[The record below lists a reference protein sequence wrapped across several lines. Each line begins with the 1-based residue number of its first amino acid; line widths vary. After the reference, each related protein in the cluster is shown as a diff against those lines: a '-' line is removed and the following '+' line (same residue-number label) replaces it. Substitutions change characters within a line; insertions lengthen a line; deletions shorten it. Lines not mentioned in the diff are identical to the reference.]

1 MIDKNIVLLFDNVQT
16 KYGKLNFGNEHI
28 DELYTQ
34 IVYSKRDDPD
44 PKIIPIFYTHREE
57 EKYVNEWI
65 ADVINFFNRHKDF
78 IELTN
83 NKIVVCDLLESNR
96 TLAKSVEIV
105 SNYVQ
110 KIIYVVTPNYKV
122 ISTNKV
128 KFLHNPTF
136 YKFLWPIKNT
146 LKYKPKKLYIN
157 LNRAYRYHR
166 ALLID
171 NLYEHNLL
179 KCGYTTF
186 GDAYNDINQYIEE
199 NPNSNLDKIKF
210 DILDEPDLKNVN
222 PVYKY
227 PAECKKSFL
236 FLNTETWVD
245 NDRLFLTEKSFKPAG
260 IGMPFINLGNPG
272 TLAKMRELGFYT
284 FSPWIDESY
293 DLDLPLQQ
301 RIDIVIEN
309 LKRLSQHT
317 DKELIKIRNQ
327 MNYRIQHNH
336 RLYNIFYNKNF
347 TNENFQL
354 IVNGAV

>member
-1 MIDKNIVLLFDNVQT
+1 MIDKNIVLLFDDVQT

-34 IVYSKRDDPD
+34 IVYSKRDDPY

-65 ADVINFFNRHKDF
+65 KDVLKFFAEHKDF
-78 IELTN
+78 LEQPK
-83 NKIVVCDLLESNR
+83 NKIVICDLLESNK
-96 TLAKSVEIV
+96 TLTKSVETISEHIQSQIFVV
-105 SNYVQ
+105 SPSHGIKSKN
-110 KIIYVVTPNYKV
+110 KIKH
-122 ISTNKV
+122 
-128 KFLHNPTF
+128 LHNPIF
-136 YKFLWPIKNT
+136 YKFLKPTNNPI
-146 LKYKPKKLYIN
+146 KYKPIKLFIN

-166 ALLID
+166 AALVE
-171 NLYEHNLL
+171 NLYKNDLL
-179 KCGYTTF
+179 KYGYTTF
-186 GDAYNDINQYIEE
+186 GDAYNDMQSTEFK
-199 NPNSNLDKIKF
+199 DKFKNIKF
-210 DILDEPDLKNVN
+210 DVLDEPDLVNVN
-222 PVYKY
+222 PVYKF
-227 PAECKKSFL
+227 PKKCKHCFL

-245 NDRLFLTEKSFKPAG
+245 NDRLFLTEKSFKPAA

>member
-1 MIDKNIVLLFDNVQT
+1 MMDKNIVLMFDDVQT
-16 KYGKLNFGNEHI
+16 KYGKLNFDSEYINQSC
-28 DELYTQ
+28 TQ

-65 ADVINFFNRHKDF
+65 ADVINFFKKHKDF
-78 IELTN
+78 IELSN

-96 TLAKSVEIV
+96 TLAKSVGII
-105 SNYVQ
+105 SNYIQ
-110 KIIYVVTPNYKV
+110 KNIYVVTPNYKV
-122 ISTNKV
+122 ISNDRV
-128 KFLHNPTF
+128 KFIHNPIF
-136 YKFLWPIKNT
+136 YKFLSPIKNT
-146 LKYKPKKLYIN
+146 IKYKPKKLYIN

-166 ALLID
+166 AALVE
-171 NLYEHNLL
+171 NLHKNNLL

-186 GDAYNDINQYIEE
+186 GDAYNDLQSAEFKDTLKN
-199 NPNSNLDKIKF
+199 IKF

-222 PVYKY
+222 PVYKF
-227 PAECKKSFL
+227 PKQCKHSFL

-245 NDRLFLTEKSFKPAG
+245 NERLFLTEKSFKPAA

-272 TLAKMRELGFYT
+272 TLAKMRELGYYT

-301 RIDIVIEN
+301 RIDIVVNNI
-309 LKRLSQHT
+309 KRLNQNT
-317 DKELIKIRNQ
+317 EKQLIKIRNQ
-327 MNYRIQHNH
+327 MDHRIQHNH
-336 RLYNIFYNKNF
+336 KVYNVLYNKDYTYETFN
-347 TNENFQL
+347 L